1 MMLTVKLQPG
11 QTVITPQQ
19 IFAALERRWEKAPAA
34 TIEVSAEVAEAL
46 ALDNEALKQRM
57 KAWRF

>member
-1 MMLTVKLQPG
+1 MLAIKLQPG
-11 QTVITPQQ
+11 QTVITPEQ
-19 IFAALERRWEKAPAA
+19 IYAALDKRWESAPAA

-46 ALDNEALKQRM
+46 ALDNEALKRRM